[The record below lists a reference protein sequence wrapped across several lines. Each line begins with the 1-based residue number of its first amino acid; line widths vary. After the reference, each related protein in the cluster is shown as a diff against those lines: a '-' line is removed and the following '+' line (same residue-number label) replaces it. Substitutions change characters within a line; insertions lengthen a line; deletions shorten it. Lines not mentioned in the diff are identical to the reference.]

1 MGGMNFRE
9 RSKKNCSQQLGVT
22 YCHVKFPFKFFDKM
36 LKDFLKIIN
45 LYRGADEFQ
54 LYHKWLKG
62 GKLHEGIKESFIFQ
76 TYVFLKEGVKVA

>member
-1 MGGMNFRE
+1 
-9 RSKKNCSQQLGVT
+9 
-22 YCHVKFPFKFFDKM
+22 M

-45 LYRGADEFQ
+45 LYRGADESQ

-76 TYVFLKEGVKVA
+76 TYVFLKEGVKVAQSQKALSLWVEKMRIG

>member
-1 MGGMNFRE
+1 MLHTLKAVQVLSYVE
-9 RSKKNCSQQLGVT
+9 
-22 YCHVKFPFKFFDKM
+22 FPFKFFDKM

-45 LYRGADEFQ
+45 LYRGADEYQ

-76 TYVFLKEGVKVA
+76 TFVFFKEGGLISEGSFTFSF